1 MGIQNFQYD
10 AVVVGAGPA
19 GSLAAESLAKSG
31 HSVLLLEKHREI
43 GIPLCCAEAI
53 SLKSLA
59 LFCRPDP
66 KWIAAPINGAVLYS
80 PDGTEVAVPWPE
92 VGYVLE
98 RKLFDRWLAQRAAE
112 AGTHVL
118 VNAEAVGLISSKNGD
133 FSGVTVLYQ
142 NQIHNISCRAIIG
155 ADGVES
161 LTGAWAG
168 LNTALKSTE
177 LHSCMQYLMSG
188 IDGPP
193 NMARFWVGK
202 EIAPG
207 GYLWVFPKDAGLA
220 NVGLGILGS
229 LAGQKKPGE
238 YLDRFLIKHFPK
250 AQIIET
256 MAGGTPA
263 LEEGHPM
270 AAKNVLL
277 AGDAARLTDPLSGA
291 GIATAMASGQM
302 AARQVAEYLKTG
314 NKKHLEN
321 YPSLWWSGLW
331 KDIKY
336 HAKVRKVFLKLE
348 DDDMNRIARFLSQLL
363 KGKEPSKINP
373 IDVAKQVVRSDPGL
387 LLLGRH
393 LL

>member
-1 MGIQNFQYD
+1 MEILNRQYD
-10 AVVVGAGPA
+10 AVVIGAGPA
-19 GSLAAESLAKSG
+19 GSLAAETLAGSG
-31 HSVLLLEKHREI
+31 RSVLLLEKHRES
-43 GIPLCCAEAI
+43 GIPLCCAEAV

-98 RKLFDRWLAQRAAE
+98 RKIFDRWLAQRAAG
-112 AGTHVL
+112 AGAFVL
-118 VNAEAVGLISSKNGD
+118 VNAEAVGLIADEK
-133 FSGVTVLYQ
+133 GVFTGVKVLYRGQ
-142 NQIHNISCRAIIG
+142 VHNISCRAVIG

-168 LNTALKSTE
+168 LNTAMRPDQ
-177 LHSCMQYLMSG
+177 LHSCVQYLMSG
-188 IDGPP
+188 IDGPSD
-193 NMARFWVGK
+193 MVRFWVGR
-202 EIAPG
+202 EVAPG
-207 GYLWVFPKDAGLA
+207 GYLWVFPKGEGRA

-229 LAGQKKPGE
+229 AAGQKKPGE
-238 YLDRFLIKHFPK
+238 YLDRFLKEHFPQ
-250 AQIIET
+250 ARIIET
-256 MAGGTPA
+256 MCGGTPA
-263 LEEGHPM
+263 LEEDHPM
-270 AAKNVLL
+270 VSKNVLL

-291 GIATAMASGQM
+291 GIAIAMASGQL
-302 AARQVAEYLKTG
+302 AARQISEYLKTG
-314 NKKHLEN
+314 SEKPLAD
-321 YPSLWWSGLW
+321 YPGLWWSGLW

-336 HAKVRKVFLKLE
+336 HAKVRKAFLKLE
-348 DDDMNRIARFLSQLL
+348 DEDMNRIARFLAKLL
-363 KGKEPSKINP
+363 KDKDPSKINP

>member
-1 MGIQNFQYD
+1 MEILSRQYD
-10 AVVVGAGPA
+10 SVVVGAGPA
-19 GSLAAESLAKSG
+19 GSLAAETLAGAG
-31 HSVLLLEKHREI
+31 HSVLLLEKHRES

-53 SLKSLA
+53 SLKSLS
-59 LFCRPDP
+59 LFCQPDA
-66 KWIAAPINGAVLYS
+66 KWTAAPINGAVLYS
-80 PDGTEVAVPWPE
+80 PDGTEVSVPWPG

-112 AGTHVL
+112 ASALTL
-118 VNAEAVGLISSKNGD
+118 FNAEAVGLIPGQNGR
-133 FSGVTVLYQ
+133 FSGVKVLYQ
-142 NQIHNISCRAIIG
+142 DKVHNVTCRAVIG

-168 LNTALKSTE
+168 LNTAMKPDG
-177 LHSCMQYLMSG
+177 LHSCAQYLMSG
-188 IDGPP
+188 IGGTKD
-193 NMARFWVGK
+193 MVRFWVGQ
-202 EIAPG
+202 EVAPG
-207 GYLWVFPKDAGLA
+207 GYLWVFPKGEGRA

-229 LAGQKKPGE
+229 LAGGKKPGE
-238 YLDRFLIKHFPK
+238 YLDRFVEKHFPQ
-250 AQIIET
+250 ARVIET
-256 MAGGTPA
+256 MCGGTPA

-270 AAKNVLL
+270 VSKNVLL

-291 GIATAMASGQM
+291 GIAIAMASGQM

-314 NKKHLEN
+314 SEKSLED
-321 YPSLWWSGLW
+321 YPGLWWSGLW

-336 HAKVRKVFLKLE
+336 HAKVRRAFLKLS
-348 DDDMNRIARFLSQLL
+348 DDDMNRIARLLSKLL
-363 KGKEPSKINP
+363 KDKDPSKINP

>member
-1 MGIQNFQYD
+1 MELLDQQYD
-10 AVVVGAGPA
+10 TVVIGAGPA
-19 GSLAAESLAKSG
+19 GSLAAETLARSG
-31 HSVLLLEKHREI
+31 HSVLLLEKHRES
-43 GIPLCCAEAI
+43 GIPLCCAEAV

-80 PDGTEVAVPWPE
+80 PDGTEVVVSWPG

-112 AGTHVL
+112 AGAQSL
-118 VNAEAVGLISSKNGD
+118 LNAEAVGLIIGENGN
-133 FSGVTVLYQ
+133 FTGVKVLYRGR
-142 NQIHNISCRAIIG
+142 IHDVPCRAVIG

-161 LTGAWAG
+161 AVGAWAG
-168 LNTALKSTE
+168 LNTSLKPTE
-177 LHSCMQYLMSG
+177 LHSCAQYLMSG
-188 IDGPP
+188 IAGPP
-193 NMARFWVGK
+193 DMVRFWVGK

-207 GYLWVFPKDAGLA
+207 GYLWVFPKGSGLA

-229 LAGQKKPGE
+229 MAGQKKPGE
-238 YLDRFLIKHFPK
+238 YLDRFSKEHFPQ
-250 AQIIET
+250 ARIIET

-263 LEEGHPM
+263 MEDGYPM

-291 GIATAMASGQM
+291 GIAIAMASGQM
-302 AARQVAEYLKTG
+302 AAHQISEYLLDGKQ
-314 NKKHLEN
+314 KHLED
-321 YPSLWWSGLW
+321 YPGLWWSGLW

-336 HAKVRKVFLKLE
+336 HAKVRRAFLKLE
-348 DDDMNRIARFLSQLL
+348 DDDMNRIAKFLAQLL
-363 KGKEPSKINP
+363 KGKDPSKINP
-373 IDVAKQVVRSDPGL
+373 IDVAQQVVRSDPGL